1 MDSEPSTAKP
11 MILTSIAM
19 LAFAGNSILCRLAL
33 VPGLAD
39 AGSFTVARVASGAAA
54 MTVLTLLMGNGFRSI
69 RFDWRPA
76 AALTGYLLSFSY
88 GYLSLSTATGALVL
102 FGAVQLTML
111 SAAWRRG
118 ERLGRSG
125 LAGLALA
132 LLGLGY
138 LLAPGVT
145 RPDLSGTLLMAASGV
160 CWGLYS
166 LSGSAA
172 ANPVASTAGNFL
184 FAMPITMLICVPLML
199 EHGTTLSGT
208 GLLLGTASGV
218 VASACGYAIWF
229 AALGYLS
236 AARAAVVQ
244 LSVPVLA
251 TAGGWLL
258 LSEPATPRLL
268 IASAL
273 TLAGIWLVLTQRRH
287 G

>member
-1 MDSEPSTAKP
+1 MDSAQPMTKP
-11 MILTSIAM
+11 VILTSIAM

-33 VPGLAD
+33 GPGLAD
-39 AGSFTVARVASGAAA
+39 AGSFTVTRVASGAAA
-54 MTVLTLLMGNGFRSI
+54 MTVLALATGSGFRGI
-69 RFDWRPA
+69 PFDWRPA
-76 AALTGYLLSFSY
+76 AALAGYLLGFSY

-111 SAAWRRG
+111 TAAWRRG
-118 ERLGRSG
+118 ERIGRSG
-125 LAGLALA
+125 LAGLTLA
-132 LLGLGY
+132 ILGLGY

-166 LSGSAA
+166 LSGGAA
-172 ANPVASTAGNFL
+172 VNPLASTAGNFL
-184 FAMPITMLICVPLML
+184 LAMPITMLLCVPLML
-199 EHGTTLSGT
+199 DHGTTLSGA
-208 GLLLGTASGV
+208 GLLLGIASGA

-229 AALGYLS
+229 AALRYLG
-236 AARAAVVQ
+236 ATRAAVVQ

-251 TAGGWLL
+251 AAGGWLL
-258 LSEPATPRLL
+258 LSEPATTRLL
-268 IASAL
+268 IASGL